1 MNVDFQSIAT
11 YGTFLFMGV
20 AAIALWYNGRSQKK
34 SDGLEDA
41 TKTIQLLNQRIDAQD
56 VRIAELQQALGEE
69 HDKRVRLEEQIRLKD
84 QTIKEYLDILQN
96 RDPALAEY
104 IKNSS
109 KALESLVAG
118 VSELLKSERSIT
130 VTTKTA

>member
-1 MNVDFQSIAT
+1 
-11 YGTFLFMGV
+11 MGV

-41 TKTIQLLNQRIDAQD
+41 TKTIELLKQRIDAQD
-56 VRIAELQQALGEE
+56 DRISELQRDLSEE

-109 KALESLVAG
+109 KALETLVTG
-118 VSELLKSERSIT
+118 MTELLKAERSIT

>member
-1 MNVDFQSIAT
+1 MNIDFQSIAT

-20 AAIALWYNGRSQKK
+20 AAIALWYNGRSEKK
-34 SDGLEDA
+34 SAGLEDA
-41 TKTIQLLNQRIDAQD
+41 TKTIELLKQRIDAQD
-56 VRIAELQQALGEE
+56 DRIAELQRDLGEE

-104 IKNSS
+104 IKTSS

-118 VSELLKSERSIT
+118 VGELLKSERSIT
-130 VTTKTA
+130 VTTKSA